1 MDASLIRRLG
11 QILFVSPSGGED
23 DLNLRAWFAF
33 FVLYMAGLAAL
44 AIAGLD
50 AYEAGSRVGMA
61 VWLLA
66 LYLFYMSMCCT
77 FFPAPTTWIVM
88 MMASFYVA
96 EELHVRDWTLM
107 RMVVV
112 AGVGALGTSMAN
124 LNEYHIWTF
133 LLRYGKVAGIRKTR
147 LYAVAARWFAVKPFW
162 TIVLFSFIP
171 IPVDVIRWLAI
182 TYRYPRAPY
191 FAAYY
196 LGRWVR
202 YACLAGITIWGQLT
216 WWHILIVQ
224 SAVAVIALFKIVQK
238 IVQEH
243 RNGQAEAGGGEG
255 DAAPSM
261 PEARQDDIISSPTS
275 VSPDVSN
282 T

>member
-1 MDASLIRRLG
+1 MRRLR
-11 QILFVSPSGGED
+11 QILLSPPAGGDD
-23 DLNLRAWFAF
+23 DLNLRAWFVV
-33 FVLYMAGLAAL
+33 FVLYLSGLTAL
-44 AIAGLD
+44 AMWGLES
-50 AYEAGSRVGMA
+50 YEAGSRVGMA
-61 VWLLA
+61 VWLLG

-96 EELHVRDWTLM
+96 EELGMRDWTIT

-112 AGVGALGTSMAN
+112 ASVGALGTAMAN

-133 LLRYGKVAGIRKTR
+133 LLRYGPVANIRKTR
-147 LYAVAARWFAVKPFW
+147 IYEVAARWFAIKPFW

-171 IPVDVIRWLAI
+171 IPVDIIRWLAI
-182 TYRYPRAPY
+182 TYRYPRPPY
-191 FAAYY
+191 FVAYY

-224 SAVAVIALFKIVQK
+224 AAVAVVALFKIIQK
-238 IVQEH
+238 VVQEH
-243 RNGQAEAGGGEG
+243 RNGRREESDRQAQSDGSVPEPAQE
-255 DAAPSM
+255 DIMSTPTNAPT
-261 PEARQDDIISSPTS
+261 E
-275 VSPDVSN
+275 VSN